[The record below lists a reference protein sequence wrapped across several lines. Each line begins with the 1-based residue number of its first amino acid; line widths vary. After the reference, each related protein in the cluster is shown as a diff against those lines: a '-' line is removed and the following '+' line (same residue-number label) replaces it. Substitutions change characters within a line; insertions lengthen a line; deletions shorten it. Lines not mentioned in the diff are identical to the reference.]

1 MTFVPPIIEICT
13 VHGLC
18 NASCV
23 MCPVNDMPEKVLMS
37 TNRFSQLLR
46 KFEPYKNQLDLISFV
61 GMGEPLLD
69 KEVEQKIK
77 MAKEFGFKRARIV
90 TNASA
95 LTLFRARALLDAGL
109 DLLIVSIDSDNRNSY
124 EKIRVNL
131 KFDKVV
137 SNVKS
142 FIEMRDLGNY
152 NAAIHVRFCVM
163 ESNFDQVDSFSNF
176 WIPFIDLNKG
186 DLVLT
191 FPEHNWP
198 RANDASQPVFPKTSE
213 CSYVFDR
220 LIIQANGSIQL
231 CCVDN
236 NADFFEFGNAFNVD
250 PIEVFNGPTFVK
262 IRELMQSGDID
273 KILPCKYCNVPIKR
287 EIRAIV

>member
-1 MTFVPPIIEICT
+1 MTLVPPILEIST

-23 MCPVNDMPEKVLMS
+23 MCPINDMPEKVIMTNDKFLQLMK
-37 TNRFSQLLR
+37 
-46 KFEPYKNQLDLISFV
+46 KFEPYKDQLDLVSFV

-69 KEVEQKIK
+69 KEVEEKIQI
-77 MAKEFGFKRARIV
+77 AKKHGFKKARIV

-95 LTLFRARALLDAGL
+95 LTPARARSLLDAGL
-109 DLLIVSIDSDNRNSY
+109 DLLIVSIDSDNKESY
-124 EKIRVNL
+124 EKIRINL

-137 SNVKS
+137 GNVQS
-142 FIEMRDLGNY
+142 FIKMRNEGSY
-152 NAAIHVRFCVM
+152 NTSIHVRFCVM
-163 ESNFDQVDSFSNF
+163 ESNFNQVDSFSNF
-176 WIPFIDLNKG
+176 WTPLVDSNKG

-198 RANDASQPVFPKTSE
+198 RANDPTQPLFPKTSI

-220 LIIQANGSIQL
+220 LTIQATGKIQL

-236 NADFFEFGNAFNVD
+236 NADFFDLENAFDVD
-250 PIEVFNGPTFVK
+250 PVEVYNGPTLVRC
-262 IRELMQSGDID
+262 RELMQSGNID
-273 KILPCKYCNVPIKR
+273 KISSCKYCNVPIKR
-287 EIRAIV
+287 EIRTIL

>member
-23 MCPVNDMPEKVLMS
+23 MCPVNEMPEKVIMS
-37 TNRFSQLLR
+37 TDRFISLVK
-46 KFEPYKNQLDLISFV
+46 KFEPYKDQLDMISFV

-69 KEVEQKIK
+69 KEVEIKIEI
-77 MAKEFGFKRARIV
+77 AKKIGFKRARIV

-95 LTLFRARALLDAGL
+95 LTPVRARSLLDAGL
-109 DLLIVSIDSDNRNSY
+109 DLLIASIDSDNKNSY

-137 SNVKS
+137 SNVKF
-142 FIEMRDLGNY
+142 FIEMRDLGYY
-152 NAAIHVRFCVM
+152 NASIHIRFCVM
-163 ESNFDQVDSFSNF
+163 ESNFVQVDSFSNF
-176 WIPFIDLNKG
+176 WIPLIDSNKG

-198 RANDASQPVFPKTSE
+198 RANDPSQPVFPKTAV

-220 LIIQANGSIQL
+220 LIIQANGKIQL

-236 NADFFEFGNAFNVD
+236 NADFVEFGNAFNVD

-273 KILPCKYCNVPIKR
+273 RISPCKYCNVPIMR
-287 EIRAIV
+287 EIRSIV